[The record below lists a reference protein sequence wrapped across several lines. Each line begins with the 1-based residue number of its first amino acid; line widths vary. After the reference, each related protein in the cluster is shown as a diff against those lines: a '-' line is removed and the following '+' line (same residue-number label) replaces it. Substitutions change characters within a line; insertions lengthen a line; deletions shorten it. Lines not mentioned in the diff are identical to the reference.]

1 MSSAGPS
8 AASAGSPHI
17 SAAKVS
23 SSASSI
29 DERKPRTLILCF
41 DGTAEQY
48 DGENTNV
55 VKFYSLLKK
64 DDDEDQQL
72 CYYQP
77 GVGTYFNPGVVS
89 PLFQWAAKILD
100 EAFAWYLDAH
110 VRGGYQFL
118 MQNYVAGDKI
128 CLFGFSRGAYTA
140 RALAGMLH
148 KIGLLPR
155 DNPEQIPFAYKL
167 YKQTDKDSLE
177 LAAGFKQTFCR
188 NVEIEFVGVLETVS
202 SVGVLMTRTLP
213 FTTAN
218 TTIKRFRHALS
229 LDEHRVRF
237 LPNFYHRATPQQA
250 SPSSSGPS
258 GDRQTDVF
266 RSHAEESKHARLSRG
281 LFGSSRKFAAN
292 VAKAKLQQDR
302 LKFDKREGIQT
313 KPVSSRRLAEDALN
327 DHISGGTDVLEV
339 WFAGCHGDVGGG
351 NVANNVEVS
360 LSDITLR
367 WMVREVV
374 LAQCGIAFDEAALV
388 RANIPESIFRGEGFP
403 LPAQTTF
410 SRHPQHNG
418 FSVDEAG
425 SNTAASQDGSNGGAH
440 APLPKSEPRPTEATP
455 DDGLDCSADALAP
468 LHDMLKSNPTWW
480 LLEIVPTW
488 YKVQQPDGTWKTSG
502 GGYSSSSDHLV
513 AAFHMG
519 RGREI
524 PQDTPPNFHVTV
536 RERMQD
542 PSLKYT
548 PRAKYAQG
556 KEVYVS

>member
-1 MSSAGPS
+1 MRPS
-8 AASAGSPHI
+8 AAFAGSPHI

-188 NVEIEFVGVLETVS
+188 NVEIEFVGVWETVS

-229 LDEHRVRF
+229 LDE
-237 LPNFYHRATPQQA
+237 A

-488 YKVQQPDGTWKTSG
+488 YKVQQPDGTWKTKWWWVLLILGSPSG
-502 GGYSSSSDHLV
+502 GACFEGPLQADRDASLGSIW
-513 AAFHMG
+513 A
-519 RGREI
+519 
-524 PQDTPPNFHVTV
+524 DTPPNFHVTV

-556 KEVYVS
+556 KEVYVP

>member
-1 MSSAGPS
+1 MSSSGPP
-8 AASAGSPHI
+8 AASPSSPEI
-17 SAAKVS
+17 PEAKS
-23 SSASSI
+23 SSTV
-29 DERKPRTLILCF
+29 DVPKPRTLILCF

-48 DGENTNV
+48 DGDNTNV

-64 DDDEDQQL
+64 DDDNTEQL

-118 MQNYVAGDKI
+118 MENYTAGDRI

-155 DNPEQIPFAYKL
+155 DNTEQIPFAYKL
-167 YKQTDKDSLE
+167 YKQTDKGSLE

-188 NVEIEFVGVLETVS
+188 SVEIEFVGVWETVS

-218 TTIKRFRHALS
+218 TTVKTFRHALA

-237 LPNFYHRATPQQA
+237 LPNFYHRATPAENEARTA
-250 SPSSSGPS
+250 SQHTSMNVKEWKRKSAKSLLPRWLKAS
-258 GDRQTDVF
+258 R
-266 RSHAEESKHARLSRG
+266 RSAVK
-281 LFGSSRKFAAN
+281 

-302 LKFDKREGIQT
+302 AREDVREGIVPT
-313 KPVSSRRLAEDALN
+313 PASPLHLAENALGN
-327 DHISGGTDVLEV
+327 KIEGGTDVLEV
-339 WFAGCHGDVGGG
+339 WFAGCHTDVGGG
-351 NVANNVEVS
+351 SVADDVTVS

-388 RANIPESIFRGEGFP
+388 RANIPESIFRGTGFV
-403 LPAQTTF
+403 LPSQTTL
-410 SRHPQHNG
+410 SRELHPHG
-418 FSVDEAG
+418 FTIDDDDDVAAPAAQRMDVPNPPGTADPAPKTRSG
-425 SNTAASQDGSNGGAH
+425 SSSGSSTD
-440 APLPKSEPRPTEATP
+440 PLDT
-455 DDGLDCSADALAP
+455 SADALAP
-468 LHDMLKSNPTWW
+468 LHDELQITKSWW
-480 LLEIVPTW
+480 LLEIIPTSCT
-488 YKVQQPDGTWKTSG
+488 YQDAAGNWKTKWWI
-502 GGYSSSSDHLV
+502 
-513 AAFHMG
+513 HMG
-519 RGREI
+519 RGRDV
-524 PQDTPPNFHVTV
+524 PTDAPPKFHVTV

-542 PSLKYT
+542 PTLKYT
-548 PRAKYAQG
+548 PKAKWTPG
-556 KEVYVS
+556 TEVYVD

>member
-1 MSSAGPS
+1 MSSPGPS
-8 AASAGSPHI
+8 AASASSPDA
-17 SAAKVS
+17 SAAKAS

-118 MQNYVAGDKI
+118 MQNYVAGDRI

-188 NVEIEFVGVLETVS
+188 NVEIEFVGVWETVS

-218 TTIKRFRHALS
+218 TTIKRFRHALA

-237 LPNFYHRATPQQA
+237 LPNFYHRATTEQA
-250 SPSSSGPS
+250 SPSSSGPADS
-258 GDRQTDVF
+258 DVERQTDVF
-266 RSHAEESKHARLSRG
+266 KSHFEDSRQARLSRG
-281 LFGSSRKFAAN
+281 LFGKSRKFAAD

-302 LKFDKREGIQT
+302 LKFDKRAGLQP

-351 NVANNVEVS
+351 NVPNNVEVS

-410 SRHPQHNG
+410 SRHPHQNG
-418 FSVDEAG
+418 FTADGENASG
-425 SNTAASQDGSNGGAH
+425 SNTAASQDGSSGGASGGQA
-440 APLPKSEPRPTEATP
+440 APLTKTEPEPAEGTP
-455 DDGLDCSADALAP
+455 GDAVDSNADALAP

-488 YKVQQPDGTWKTSG
+488 YKVQQPDGTWKTKWW
-502 GGYSSSSDHLV
+502 
-513 AAFHMG
+513 FHMG

-524 PQDTPPNFHVTV
+524 PQDMPPNFHVTV

-548 PRAKYAQG
+548 PRAKYTLG
-556 KEVYVS
+556 KEVYVP